1 MKMKWLAGVYVLI
14 LVMLVFLADQKA
26 YQFLFRPVR
35 NLPYGD
41 KAGHFI
47 LMGLFSLI
55 LNLALSCRTVK
66 VWKLNLLSGS
76 LIVAIVVTLEE
87 FSQLFI
93 RYRSFDPVDL
103 WCDYAGIFLFGQLA
117 CWMWRW
123 SVRHGKKIQ

>member
-1 MKMKWLAGVYVLI
+1 MKMKWLAGVYI
-14 LVMLVFLADQKA
+14 LTLVVIVFLADQKA

-55 LNLALSCRTVK
+55 LNTALSCRTLR
-66 VWKLNLLSGS
+66 VWRLYLLLGS

-87 FSQLFI
+87 FSQLLI

-103 WCDYAGIFLFGQLA
+103 CFDYAGIFLFGQLA
-117 CWMWRW
+117 YWMGRGFAK
-123 SVRHGKKIQ
+123 SSGKI